1 MHEVLPSPWE
11 REDADRQMGEVTRR
25 IGKPFERILNISK
38 GINTNIFITSPCL
51 S

>member
-25 IGKPFERILNISK
+25 TCKPQARA
-38 GINTNIFITSPCL
+38 TS
-51 S
+51 SRQRQFY